1 MKPLAI
7 LPTVILPV
15 FVTGVFALLTS
26 CGGGSG
32 NEGKEG
38 KENGWESA
46 DSTAATFDT
55 LANKG
60 IGPVQSLSLGA
71 IDPALAEKGKTIFT
85 TKCASCHKFDQKYV
99 GPPLYGVTKRRAPEW
114 IMNQMLN
121 PDKMIKE
128 DPIAKAL
135 FAKYLVPMTFQNV
148 SQDDAR
154 ALLEYLRETDSK

>member
-1 MKPLAI
+1 MTVLRTTLFFVVLTGI
-7 LPTVILPV
+7 LST
-15 FVTGVFALLTS
+15 FSS

-32 NEGKEG
+32 NADKGNEWQSA
-38 KENGWESA
+38 ENQPE
-46 DSTAATFDT
+46 TFDT
-55 LANKG
+55 LADKE
-60 IGPVQSLSLGA
+60 IGPVQSLQLSA
-71 IDPALAEKGKTIFT
+71 INPALAEKGKTIFT

-128 DPIAKAL
+128 DPISKAL

-148 SQDDAR
+148 TQDDAR